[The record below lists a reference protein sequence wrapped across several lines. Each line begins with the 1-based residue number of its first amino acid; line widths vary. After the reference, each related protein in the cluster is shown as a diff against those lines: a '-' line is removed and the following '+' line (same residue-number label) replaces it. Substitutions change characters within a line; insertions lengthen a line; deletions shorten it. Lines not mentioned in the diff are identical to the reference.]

1 MAESGFKPRQFASQ
15 ISVLNSHVLPSCL
28 LRLGRE
34 TVLTPNFTS
43 LLVAFY
49 EDQSVVLIRDNHL
62 LRHMLG
68 DYSMSGTR
76 SDHEDTVEGK
86 WFSYPIPVGCK

>member
-1 MAESGFKPRQFASQ
+1 MQDLLVFLPPDGCPQ
-15 ISVLNSHVLPSCL
+15 PSCLAFLPAHL

-43 LLVAFY
+43 LLAAFC

-76 SDHEDTVEGK
+76 SDHGDTVEGK